1 MITLINNWFVLSGLQ
16 GVCFCLIFF
25 FSKQK
30 AAYELGISG
39 WSSDVCSSDLRAR
52 LGEGAAPG
60 PSAARR
66 SATRR
71 LAPPAQA
78 RASLGLP
85 LVGEAPGAAV
95 RPAGPR
101 KRIGLGK
108 ASRTSLCEVDAPR
121 RGADH
126 PANAACNG
134 RGTVTMSRNID
145 INARSEERRVGKERV
160 STCRDRWA

>member
-1 MITLINNWFVLSGLQ
+1 MTHPSPTRRP
-16 GVCFCLIFF
+16 
-25 FSKQK
+25 
-30 AAYELGISG
+30 AEL
-39 WSSDVCSSDLRAR
+39 RR
-52 LGEGAAPG
+52 AAPV
-60 PSAARR
+60 
-66 SATRR
+66 R
-71 LAPPAQA
+71 LALPAQA
-78 RASLGLP
+78 RVSLGLP

-145 INARSEERRVGKERV
+145 LNAVLSELGPRFAAGAAAHAADDSFVTENYRALRTAKVFSAQVPTDLGGKIGRAHV
-160 STCRDRWA
+160 

>member
-1 MITLINNWFVLSGLQ
+1 MTHPSPTRRP
-16 GVCFCLIFF
+16 
-25 FSKQK
+25 
-30 AAYELGISG
+30 AEL
-39 WSSDVCSSDLRAR
+39 
-52 LGEGAAPG
+52 
-60 PSAARR
+60 RR
-66 SATRR
+66 SAPRR

-145 INARSEERRVGKERV
+145 RTEEQTAELQSLMRI
-160 STCRDRWA
+160 SYA